1 MPLFVM
7 YAQDGPDSSAKRD
20 RHRAAHVAHISALDD
35 NGRIVLAGPLKD
47 DPGERS
53 IGALI
58 VFEATDI
65 EAARQLVGQDPYVE
79 GGVFQRIDIQPFKQ
93 VFPTQS

>member
-7 YAQDGPDSSAKRD
+7 YAEDSSDSSAKRD

-47 DPGERS
+47 DAGERS

-58 VFEATDI
+58 VFEAADI
-65 EAARQLVGQDPYVE
+65 KAARQLVGQDPYVE

-93 VFPTQS
+93 VFPAQS